1 MVRHLSWAIMLAAS
15 DHWTDLKRDAATGI
29 ETLRA
34 HFTGHAYDP
43 HDHDEMAVGVT
54 EQGVQTFR
62 CRKRLNASTPGH
74 AVLIEPGETHDG
86 EALDAAG
93 FTYAMVYLPTGWLA
107 AETQVLAAHR
117 ATPGE
122 IGFRETVSEDT
133 RVARSIAR
141 AFRMLHDQEARLA
154 RDAAL
159 TNLVGALAGH
169 AAQVTTRRTPRPH
182 PVARRA
188 RDALS
193 RHMSDDIGLDQL
205 AALAGA
211 DRFRLTRLFREAYE
225 RSPHAYLIQLRLK
238 TARRRLAAGDS
249 PAQTAAACG
258 FSDQSHLGRWFR
270 RAYGMTPAAYRRICT
285 NLPD

>member
-1 MVRHLSWAIMLAAS
+1 MPAAS
-15 DHWTDLKRDAATGI
+15 DHWTDLKRDAVTGI

-86 EALDAAG
+86 AALDPEG
-93 FTYAMVYLPTGWLA
+93 FTYAMIYLPTSWLRAEIQALA
-107 AETQVLAAHR
+107 ADRSAR
-117 ATPGE
+117 GE
-122 IGFRETVSEDT
+122 IGFRHTVSQDAG
-133 RVARSIAR
+133 VARSIAR

-159 TNLVGALAGH
+159 VDLVGALAGH
-169 AAQVTTRRTPRPH
+169 AAQPPARRAARPH

-188 RDALS
+188 RDALK
-193 RHMSDDIGLDQL
+193 RHMSDDIGLDRL

-225 RSPHAYLIQLRLK
+225 RSPHAYLVQLRLK
-238 TARRRLAAGDS
+238 AARRQLAAGDS

-258 FSDQSHLGRWFR
+258 FADQSHLGRWFR
-270 RAYGMTPAAYRRICT
+270 RAYGLTPAAYRRICT

>member
-1 MVRHLSWAIMLAAS
+1 MSAAS

-54 EQGVQTFR
+54 VQGVQTFR
-62 CRKRLNASTPGH
+62 CRKRLNASTPGR

-86 EALDAAG
+86 AALDPAG
-93 FTYAMVYLPTGWLA
+93 FTYAMIYLPTEWLA
-107 AETQVLAAHR
+107 AEIEALAADR
-117 ATPGE
+117 AAPPQ
-122 IGFRETVSEDT
+122 IGFRETVSEDAD
-133 RVARSIAR
+133 VARSIAR
-141 AFRMLHDQEARLA
+141 AFRMLHGGELRLG

-159 TNLVGALAGH
+159 AELVGALAGH
-169 AAQVTTRRTPRPH
+169 AAPGPVRRAPRPH

-188 RDALS
+188 REALH
-193 RHMSDDIGLDQL
+193 RRMSDDIGLEDL
-205 AALAGA
+205 ARAAGA

-225 RSPHAYLIQLRLK
+225 RSPHAYLVQLRLK
-238 TARRRLAAGDS
+238 AARRRLAAGES

-258 FSDQSHLGRWFR
+258 FADQSHLGRWFR

>member
-1 MVRHLSWAIMLAAS
+1 MPAAS

-62 CRKRLNASTPGH
+62 CRRRLNASTPGH

-86 EALDAAG
+86 AALDPAG
-93 FTYAMVYLPTGWLA
+93 FTYAMIYLPTVWLA
-107 AETQVLAAHR
+107 AETRALAADR
-117 ATPGE
+117 AARE
-122 IGFRETVSEDT
+122 IGFRETVSEDA
-133 RVARSIAR
+133 RLARSIAR
-141 AFRMLHDQEARLA
+141 AFHMLHEEEARLG

-159 TNLVGALAGH
+159 ADLVGALGG
-169 AAQVTTRRTPRPH
+169 QVARGPGRRAPRAH

-188 RDALS
+188 REALHQ
-193 RHMSDDIGLDQL
+193 RMSEDIGLEDL
-205 AALAGA
+205 ARAAGA

-225 RSPHAYLIQLRLK
+225 RSPHAYLVQLRLK
-238 TARRRLAAGDS
+238 AARRRLAAGET
-249 PAQTAAACG
+249 PAQAAAACG
-258 FSDQSHLGRWFR
+258 FADQSHLGRWFR
-270 RAYGMTPAAYRRICT
+270 RAYGTTPAAYRRICT

>member
-1 MVRHLSWAIMLAAS
+1 MPAAS

-62 CRKRLNASTPGH
+62 CRKRLNASTPGR

-86 EALDAAG
+86 QALDPAG
-93 FTYAMVYLPTGWLA
+93 FTYAMIYLPTGWLA
-107 AETQVLAAHR
+107 AETQAADR
-117 ATPGE
+117 EAPRQ
-122 IGFRETVSEDT
+122 IGFRETVSED
-133 RVARSIAR
+133 RGVARSIAR
-141 AFRMLHDQEARLA
+141 AFRMLHDGEARLG

-159 TNLVGALAGH
+159 ADLVGALAGH
-169 AAQVTTRRTPRPH
+169 AAPGSGPRTPRPH

-188 RDALS
+188 REALD
-193 RHMSDDIGLDQL
+193 RHMADDIGLEEL
-205 AALAGA
+205 AKAAGA

-225 RSPHAYLIQLRLK
+225 RSPHAYLVQLRLK
-238 TARRRLAAGDS
+238 AARRRLAAGDR
-249 PAQTAAACG
+249 PAATAAACG
-258 FSDQSHLGRWFR
+258 FADQSHLGRWFR

>member
-1 MVRHLSWAIMLAAS
+1 MPAAS
-15 DHWTDLKRDAATGI
+15 DRWTDLKRDAATGI

-86 EALDAAG
+86 EARDAAG
-93 FTYAMVYLPTGWLA
+93 FTYAMVYLPTAWLA
-107 AETQVLAAHR
+107 AETDALAADRR
-117 ATPGE
+117 AART
-122 IGFRETVSEDT
+122 IGFRHTVSDDT
-133 RVARSIAR
+133 VLARAIAR
-141 AFRMLHDQEARLA
+141 TFAMLHDGEARLG

-159 TNLVGALAGH
+159 TGLVAALAGH
-169 AAQVTTRRTPRPH
+169 AAPAPARRSPRPH

-188 RDALS
+188 REALD
-193 RHMSDDIGLDQL
+193 RRMADDIGLDDL
-205 AALAGA
+205 AKAAGA
-211 DRFRLTRLFREAYE
+211 DRFRLTRLFSEAYE
-225 RSPHAYLIQLRLK
+225 RSPHAYLVQLRLK
-238 TARRRLAAGDS
+238 AARRQLAAGET
-249 PAQTAAACG
+249 PAATAAACG
-258 FSDQSHLGRWFR
+258 FADQSHLGRWFR

>member
-1 MVRHLSWAIMLAAS
+1 MSVAS
-15 DHWTDLKRDAATGI
+15 DHWTDLRRDPVTGI

-62 CRKRLNASTPGH
+62 CRKRLQASTPGH

-86 EALDAAG
+86 AALDGVG

-107 AETQVLAAHR
+107 AETGALAADR
-117 ATPGE
+117 ATPGQ
-122 IGFRETVSEDT
+122 IGFRETVSGDAP
-133 RVARSIAR
+133 VARSIGR
-141 AFRMLHDQEARLA
+141 AFHMLHDGEARLG

-159 TNLVGALAGH
+159 ADLVRMLAGH
-169 AAQVTTRRTPRPH
+169 VASTPGRRTPRPH

-188 RDALS
+188 RDVL
-193 RHMSDDIGLDQL
+193 RQHMAEDIGLEDL
-205 AALAGA
+205 ARAAGA

-225 RSPHAYLIQLRLK
+225 RSPHAYLVQLRLK
-238 TARRRLAAGDS
+238 AARRRLAAGET
-249 PAQTAAACG
+249 PAATAAACG
-258 FSDQSHLGRWFR
+258 FADQSHLGRWFR
-270 RAYGMTPAAYRRICT
+270 RAYGVTPAAYRRICT